1 MCFVFAFIVVHFFD
15 FRGGRMAS
23 YSSSA
28 MYSDLMRS
36 DTDLVDIR
44 SIGSKVEDAESA
56 FHVLEAFF
64 FIGTIWVF
72 GKVFGMIHGKL
83 IGEIIAGFLLGPQ
96 GYSVLAKH
104 FSFLI
109 VIASFKHCP

>member
-1 MCFVFAFIVVHFFD
+1 MALSSVV
-15 FRGGRMAS
+15 A
-23 YSSSA
+23 SA
-28 MYSDLMRS
+28 MYSDMMRG
-36 DTDLVDIR
+36 DTDPIDVR
-44 SIGSKVEDAESA
+44 SIGEKIDPEEAENL

-96 GYSVLAKH
+96 GLFFFVLIYIFPNVRSK
-104 FSFLI
+104 
-109 VIASFKHCP
+109 C